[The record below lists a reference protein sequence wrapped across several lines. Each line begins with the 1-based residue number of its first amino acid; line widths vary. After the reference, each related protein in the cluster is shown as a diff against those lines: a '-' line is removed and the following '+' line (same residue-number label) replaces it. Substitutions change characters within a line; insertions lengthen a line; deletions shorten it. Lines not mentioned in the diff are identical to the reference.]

1 MKGRLSRVAF
11 SVSGFSNQFLE
22 ARSGGAREVGGE
34 NPVKVARD
42 IACDVCTKEVSRA
55 RTMSGKPDG
64 KRATRIGSLK

>member
-1 MKGRLSRVAF
+1 MKGRLCRVAF

-42 IACDVCTKEVSRA
+42 IACDVCTKEWPPAA
-55 RTMSGKPDG
+55 RPHKKKG
-64 KRATRIGSLK
+64 RVVCRF

>member
-42 IACDVCTKEVSRA
+42 IACDVCTKK
-55 RTMSGKPDG
+55 M
-64 KRATRIGSLK
+64 ATNGTPTLKKGESCL